1 MRNLITSIF
10 SLLLAIQQFSLAQTT
25 ESEIALAAGVKLYNE
40 INDYVSELSIE
51 TIDDLD
57 IYEIESYITDADY
70 QFAIVHKKG
79 TEEEKKVARYFELN
93 FNYELGFA
101 YGMMGENELAYI
113 ELAFISNEIEYFSN
127 SAVFPLKYKFD
138 NTTYVINYDNFSS
151 TLGEYYSS
159 MLEITA
165 NTGFNEE
172 AYNWG
177 KKALN
182 LQSINAWLKYICLYR
197 MIEVKTAL
205 NQWDREMVDYSILQ
219 IEAVLK
225 LDEANKK
232 LIKDYNYPTE
242 NKGASSLLTAL
253 QKNPTLSGN
262 GSKYSQAAKML
273 IQLNNSASALAMYK
287 QMITDDISD
296 IVLLDEALTYFQ
308 KVISSDKTLWDTAQ
322 SRTMHGT
329 AFKAAYKLES
339 LLNNNS
345 PCIYWS
351 NLYQYFLMLNLPEDS
366 QRASKKYAQ
375 CVDEERKQVRKQNRK
390 NSSEFGLYVGA
401 YPIPMI
407 WGNFGGLSQI
417 QFNKI
422 CFELSYTKV
431 GHDRDYQ
438 PDFYNPIDGT
448 KEYFDPYGNELE
460 REKVYWDGSRIN
472 GAVKFTLNEESD
484 YDTYFSITAGRV
496 SKTYEPFETRVI
508 NATTNATV
516 AFGTI
521 SPTEIKYT
529 LMLGGGMRSYL
540 SERWMMDLSFGIGVS
555 KPTFT
560 VDSPYYKNP
569 DYIFLSNLVQSSSEP
584 AIGMSAHLN
593 LSIGYYIFTPN
604 R

>member
-1 MRNLITSIF
+1 MRNLITSLF
-10 SLLLAIQQFSLAQTT
+10 SFLFAIQQFSLAQIT
-25 ESEIALAAGVKLYNE
+25 ESEIALATAVKLYNE
-40 INDYVSELSIE
+40 TNDYVSALTIE

-57 IYEIESYITDADY
+57 IYEIESYIADADF
-70 QFAIVHKKG
+70 QFDIVKQKG

-127 SAVFPLKYKFD
+127 SAVFPLKYKYN
-138 NTTYVINYDNFSS
+138 NTTYAINFDNFSS

-159 MLEITA
+159 MLEISA

-182 LQSINAWLKYICLYR
+182 LPSINEWLKYICLYR
-197 MIEVKTAL
+197 MIEVKSAL
-205 NQWDREMVDYSILQ
+205 NQWDREMVDYSLLQ

-232 LIKDYNYPTE
+232 VIKDYNYPTE
-242 NKGASSLLTAL
+242 NKGANSLLSAL
-253 QKNPTLSGN
+253 QKNPSLSDN
-262 GSKYSQAAKML
+262 GSKYSQAAKMV
-273 IQLNNSASALAMYK
+273 IQLNNSASALALYK
-287 QMITDDISD
+287 QMITDDNAD
-296 IVLLDEALTYFQ
+296 VMLLNEALTYFQ
-308 KVISSDKTLWDTAQ
+308 EVNRSDKSLWDSAQ
-322 SRTMHGT
+322 NGTMHGT
-329 AFKAAYKLES
+329 AYKAAFKLES
-339 LLNNNS
+339 MLNSNS

-351 NLYQYFLMLNLPEDS
+351 SLYQSFLMLNLLEDS
-366 QRASKKYAQ
+366 QRASKKYGQ
-375 CVDEERKQVRKQNRK
+375 CINDEKKQERKENRK

-407 WGNFGGLSQI
+407 WGNFGALTQI

-422 CFELSYTKV
+422 GLELSYTKV

-438 PDFYNPIDGT
+438 PDFYNPIAGT

-496 SKTYEPFETRVI
+496 SKTYEPFLTTVI

-516 AFGTI
+516 AYGTI

-529 LMLGGGMRSYL
+529 LMLGGGIRSFL
-540 SERWMMDLSFGIGVS
+540 SDRWMMDLSFGIGVS
-555 KPTFT
+555 KPTFS

-569 DYIFLSNLVQSSSEP
+569 DYLFLSNLVQSSSEP
-584 AIGMSAHLN
+584 GIGMAGHLN
-593 LSIGYYIFTPN
+593 LSIGYYIFSPN

>member
-1 MRNLITSIF
+1 MRSHIISLF
-10 SLLLAIQQFSLAQTT
+10 SFLFAIQQFSLAQTT
-25 ESEIALAAGVKLYNE
+25 ESEIALATAVKIYNE
-40 INDYVSELSIE
+40 TNDYVSALTIE

-57 IYEIESYITDADY
+57 IYEIESYIADADF
-70 QFAIVHKKG
+70 QLDIVAQKG

-113 ELAFISNEIEYFSN
+113 EFAFISNEIDYFSN
-127 SAVFPLKYKFD
+127 SAVFPLKYKYD
-138 NTTYVINYDNFSS
+138 NTTYAINFDNFSS
-151 TLGEYYSS
+151 TIGEYYSS
-159 MLEITA
+159 MLEISA

-177 KKALN
+177 KKALS
-182 LQSINAWLKYICLYR
+182 LPSIDAWLKYICLYR
-197 MIEVKTAL
+197 MIEVKSSL
-205 NQWDREMVDYSILQ
+205 NQWDREMVDYSLLQ
-219 IEAVLK
+219 IEAVLTMDNDHK
-225 LDEANKK
+225 S
-232 LIKDYNYPTE
+232 LIKEYNYPTE
-242 NKGASSLLTAL
+242 NKGANSLLTAL
-253 QKNPTLSGN
+253 QKNPSLSDN
-262 GSKYSQAAKML
+262 GSKYSQAAKMV
-273 IQLNNSASALAMYK
+273 IQLNNSTSALALYK
-287 QMITDDISD
+287 QMITDDNAD
-296 IVLLDEALTYFQ
+296 VMLLNEALTYFQ
-308 KVISSDKTLWDTAQ
+308 EVNRSDKSLWDSAQ
-322 SRTMHGT
+322 NGTMHGT
-329 AFKAAYKLES
+329 AYKAAFKLES
-339 LLNNNS
+339 MLNSNS

-351 NLYQYFLMLNLPEDS
+351 SLYQSFLMLNLLEDS
-366 QRASKKYAQ
+366 QRASKKYGQ
-375 CVDEERKQVRKQNRK
+375 CINDEKKQERKENRK

-407 WGNFGGLSQI
+407 WGNFGALTQI

-422 CFELSYTKV
+422 GLELSYTKV

-438 PDFYNPIDGT
+438 PDFYNPIAGT

-496 SKTYEPFETRVI
+496 SKTYEPFLTTVI

-516 AFGTI
+516 AYGTI

-529 LMLGGGMRSYL
+529 LMLGGGIRSFL
-540 SERWMMDLSFGIGVS
+540 SDRWMMDLSFGIGVS
-555 KPTFT
+555 KPTFS

-569 DYIFLSNLVQSSSEP
+569 DYLFLSNLVQSSSEP
-584 AIGMSAHLN
+584 GIGMAGHLN
-593 LSIGYYIFTPN
+593 LSIGYYIFSPN